1 MVKERCPHCGS
12 PSSIRRGWRKTS
24 YGRKQIKKCSSCR
37 RKFSPD
43 DGFLRM
49 RFSPRIIKE
58 AVKLY
63 GKGAS
68 SSEVKRMLRNREGVE
83 VSRWSII
90 KWFRKYGSKH

>member
-1 MVKERCPHCGS
+1 M
-12 PSSIRRGWRKTS
+12 
-24 YGRKQIKKCSSCR
+24 KKCSSCR
-37 RKFSPD
+37 RKFTPD

-49 RFSPRIIKE
+49 RFPPGVIRE

-63 GKGAS
+63 EKGHS

-90 KWFRKYGSKH
+90 KWFRKYGDKK